1 MLLLQNK
8 TMTPGYSELKIE
20 KVKTSNYYME
30 RILIQLTTKNHI
42 HGKFKKLQILTIFWP
57 DIDNNLKLF

>member
-30 RILIQLTTKNHI
+30 RTLKTKNHI
-42 HGKFKKLQILTIFWP
+42 HGKFKKLQIMTIFWP
-57 DIDNNLKLF
+57 DI

>member
-30 RILIQLTTKNHI
+30 RI
-42 HGKFKKLQILTIFWP
+42 
-57 DIDNNLKLF
+57 